1 MKAKK
6 GKIIMT
12 TTIGLICFILT
23 YVMFM
28 QFKVVE
34 ETDITQIENARE
46 SELKEKLASWKEKY
60 EDVETK
66 VIESEQTLKEYKEK
80 KETNQEASE
89 LVQRELEQA
98 KQLVGITDVK
108 GDGIVVT
115 LKDNEEVCID
125 YNDLIEL
132 IDELRL
138 AGAEAISINDKRIIN
153 MTDVVS
159 ITDNVILVNSDRITT
174 PYVVKAIGDQKYLES
189 ALNTKTIGFID
200 KTLNYGKDVT
210 LERQNNIRIY
220 KYDKNIEINH
230 MKDKED

>member
-1 MKAKK
+1 MNVKK

-46 SELKEKLASWKEKY
+46 SELKEKLASWNEKY
-60 EDVETK
+60 EDVEAK

-108 GDGIVVT
+108 GDGIVIT
-115 LKDNEEVCID
+115 LKDTEEVCID

-132 IDELRL
+132 VDELRL

-153 MTDVVS
+153 MTDIVS
-159 ITDNVILVNSDRITT
+159 ITDNVILVNSERITT
-174 PYVVKAIGDQKYLES
+174 PYIVKAIGDQKYLES

-210 LERQNNIRIY
+210 LERQNNIKIY
-220 KYDKNIEINH
+220 KYDKNLEISH
-230 MKDKED
+230 IKEKED

>member
-1 MKAKK
+1 MKASK

-12 TTIGLICFILT
+12 ITIGLVCFILT
-23 YVMFM
+23 YVIFV

-46 SELKEKLASWKEKY
+46 SELKEKLASWKERY
-60 EDVETK
+60 EDVQAK
-66 VIESEQTLKEYKEK
+66 VLESQQTLNEYNERKSS
-80 KETNQEASE
+80 NQETSE

-108 GDGIVVT
+108 GDGVVVI
-115 LKDNEEVCID
+115 LKDNEEQYID

-132 IDELRL
+132 VDELRL
-138 AGAEAISINDKRIIN
+138 AGAEAISINDKRIVN
-153 MTDVVS
+153 MSDIVN
-159 ITDNVILVNSDRITT
+159 ITGNVILINSDRVTS

-189 ALNTKTIGFID
+189 ALNTKTIGFVD
-200 KTLNYGKDVT
+200 KTLNYGKDVS
-210 LERQNNIRIY
+210 LERQNNIKIY
-220 KYDKNIEINH
+220 KYDKNLEIGH

>member
-12 TTIGLICFILT
+12 VTIGLICFILT

-34 ETDITQIENARE
+34 EADIAQIENARE
-46 SELKEKLASWKEKY
+46 SELKEKLASWKERY
-60 EDVETK
+60 EDVELK
-66 VIESEQTLKEYKEK
+66 VLESRQTLDEYNKRKES
-80 KETNQEASE
+80 NQETSE
-89 LVQRELEQA
+89 LVQKELEQA

-108 GDGIVVT
+108 GDGVVVT
-115 LKDNEEVCID
+115 LKDNEEQCID

-132 IDELRL
+132 VDELRL

-153 MTDVVS
+153 MTDIVN
-159 ITDNVILVNSDRITT
+159 ITGNVILINSDRVTS

-189 ALNTKTIGFID
+189 ALNTKTIGFVD
-200 KTLNYGKDVT
+200 KTLNYGKDIT
-210 LERQNNIRIY
+210 LERQNNIKIY
-220 KYDKNIEINH
+220 KYDKNLEINH

>member
-12 TTIGLICFILT
+12 VTIGLICFILT

-34 ETDITQIENARE
+34 EADIAQIENARE
-46 SELKEKLASWKEKY
+46 SELKEKLASWKERY
-60 EDVETK
+60 EDVESK
-66 VIESEQTLKEYKEK
+66 VLESRQTLDEYNKRKES
-80 KETNQEASE
+80 NQETSE
-89 LVQRELEQA
+89 LVQKELEQA

-108 GDGIVVT
+108 GDGVVVT
-115 LKDNEEVCID
+115 LKDNEEQCID

-132 IDELRL
+132 VDELRL

-153 MTDVVS
+153 MTDIVN
-159 ITDNVILVNSDRITT
+159 ITGNVILINSDRVTS

-189 ALNTKTIGFID
+189 ALNTKTIGFVD
-200 KTLNYGKDVT
+200 KTLNYGKDIT
-210 LERQNNIRIY
+210 LERQNNIKIY
-220 KYDKNIEINH
+220 KYDKNLEINH

>member
-12 TTIGLICFILT
+12 ITIGLVCFILT
-23 YVMFM
+23 YVIFV

-46 SELKEKLASWKEKY
+46 SELKEKLASWKERY
-60 EDVETK
+60 DDVEAK
-66 VIESEQTLKEYKEK
+66 VLESQETLNEYNERKAS
-80 KETNQEASE
+80 NQETSE
-89 LVQRELEQA
+89 LVQRELQQA

-108 GDGIVVT
+108 GDGVVVT
-115 LKDNEEVCID
+115 LKDNEEQYID

-138 AGAEAISINDKRIIN
+138 AGAEAISINDKRIVN
-153 MTDVVS
+153 MSDIVN
-159 ITDNVILVNSDRITT
+159 ITGNVILINSERVTS

-189 ALNTKTIGFID
+189 ALNTKTIGFVD

-210 LERQNNIRIY
+210 LERQNNIKIY
-220 KYDKNIEINH
+220 KYDKNLEIGH